1 MSRGPANLFVS
12 CLVDLVRPEAGEAA
26 VRVLRRCGYEV
37 RFPPGQTCCGQP
49 AWNTGFPAE
58 ARRVATPT
66 LHALA
71 RSEGLIVGLT
81 GSCVATVGHVWPEL
95 FGDDPA
101 LLAAARDV
109 GERMVEFGALLAPLA
124 PAEPAEAPQDAAPV
138 AFHCSC
144 HQRRGLRDTHS
155 GAALLDALPR
165 VERREVAHDEVCCGF
180 GGTFSVSFGALSG
193 SMGRDRARWTRES
206 GARTLVSSDLGCL
219 LHVGGCA
226 REAGEPLETLTLAEL
241 LDREGFAP

>member
-1 MSRGPANLFVS
+1 MSRGVVNLFVS

-37 RFPPGQTCCGQP
+37 RFPRGQTCCGQP
-49 AWNTGFPAE
+49 AWNSGFPDD

-66 LHALA
+66 LRALA
-71 RSEGLIVGLT
+71 ASEGPIVGLT

-95 FGDDPA
+95 FGGDPA
-101 LLAAARDV
+101 LVADAHDV
-109 GERMVEFGALLAPLA
+109 AGRTVELGALLAPLA
-124 PAEPAEAPQDAAPV
+124 RPVESAPDAAPV

-144 HQRRGLRDTHS
+144 HQRRGLRDTGS
-155 GAALLDALPR
+155 GPALLDALPR
-165 VERREVAHDEVCCGF
+165 VQRREAAHDEVCCGF

-206 GARTLVSSDLGCL
+206 GAGTLVSSDLGCL

-226 REAGEPLETLTLAEL
+226 QKEGEPIETLTLAEL